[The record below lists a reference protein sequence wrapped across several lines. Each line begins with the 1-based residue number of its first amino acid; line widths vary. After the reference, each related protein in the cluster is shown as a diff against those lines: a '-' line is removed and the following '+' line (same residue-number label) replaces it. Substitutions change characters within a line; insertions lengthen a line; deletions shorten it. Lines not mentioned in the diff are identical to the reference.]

1 MQKSALITGVTGQDG
16 SYLAELL
23 IDKGYDVHGVR
34 RRTSLLN
41 SARIDHLYEEVQN
54 PARKLKLHYAD
65 LGDSSSLYKLVDL
78 IKPSEIYNLGAQSHV
93 GVSFEVP
100 EYTGDV
106 VALGT
111 LRLLEAVRCCSA
123 DTKVYQASSS
133 EMFGKVRETPQTEKT
148 PFYPRSPYGIAKV
161 YAYWAMIN
169 YRESYDLFT
178 CNGILFNHE
187 SPRRGRRFVTRKIT
201 RAVADIVLGKQE
213 VLYLGNM
220 DASRDWGHAKDY
232 VEAMWLM
239 MQYSIPD
246 DYVISMGETHT
257 VREFVEKAFKEAGV
271 DIEWRGVGLEEE
283 GVNSETGKV
292 LIKVDPLYFRPAE
305 VDILLGDST
314 KAREVLKWKP
324 KYSFDGLVKEMVKFD
339 MENESRSNGY
349 LTY

>member
-23 IDKGYDVHGVR
+23 IDKGYDVHGIR

-161 YAYWAMIN
+161 YAYWAMVN

-201 RAVADIVLGKQE
+201 RAVADIVLGKQD

-324 KYSFDGLVKEMVKFD
+324 KYSFDSLVKEMVKFD